1 MDKRFLAL
9 GAAVGATT
17 IYGLNH
23 TIMKVIMPDY
33 IGPYGL
39 VLLRVITATVLF
51 NLCSL
56 FFPKER
62 IEKEDYLRIIAAT
75 AFGMCLN
82 MVFFIR
88 GLSLSTPIN
97 SSVIITIMPIIVM
110 LLSAIFL
117 REKITSFQLLGIV
130 FGFSGALTL
139 VLYGNAFIK
148 NAPNIPLGNAMM
160 LINAFSYG
168 AYLVIMKPI
177 TKKYHV
183 VTLMKWMF
191 PLGVLMNLP
200 FGLQELLAVDWHSLP
215 FDALWRIG
223 FVLFFT
229 TFLAYLLN
237 MYALREV
244 PPTTIG
250 VLTYVQPIIAILY
263 ATFTGNDAMD
273 AVKTLATVLVFVGV
287 YLVTKRTT
295 KEANLR

>member
-1 MDKRFLAL
+1 MDKRTLAL
-9 GAAVGATT
+9 LAAIGATT

-39 VLLRVITATVLF
+39 VLLRVICASILF
-51 NLCSL
+51 GILGL
-56 FFPKER
+56 FYPT
-62 IEKEDYLRIIAAT
+62 EKIDKQDYLRVLTAT

-82 MVFFIR
+82 MVFFIK

-97 SSVIITIMPIIVM
+97 SSVIITIMPIIVL
-110 LLSAIFL
+110 LLSAVFL
-117 REKITSFQLLGIV
+117 SEKITWLKLFGII
-130 FGFSGALTL
+130 FGFAGAITL
-139 VLYGNAFIK
+139 VLYGSAFTK

-168 AYLVIMKPI
+168 AYLVILKPI
-177 TKKYHV
+177 TKKYKV
-183 VTLMKWMF
+183 ITLMKWMF
-191 PLGVLMNLP
+191 PFGVLMNLP
-200 FGLQELLAVDWHSLP
+200 FGTQELLAVQWLELP
-215 FDALWRIG
+215 WDALWRIAY
-223 FVLFFT
+223 VLLFT

-263 ATFTGNDAMD
+263 ATFTGNDRMD
-273 AVKTLATVLVFVGV
+273 EVKTLATLLVFLGV
-287 YLVTKRTT
+287 YLVTKKR
-295 KEANLR
+295 KKAIK

>member
-1 MDKRFLAL
+1 MDKRTLAL
-9 GAAVGATT
+9 LAAIGATT

-39 VLLRVITATVLF
+39 VLLRVISASILFGVL
-51 NLCSL
+51 SL
-56 FFPKER
+56 FYPT
-62 IEKEDYLRIIAAT
+62 EKIDKQDYLRILTAT

-82 MVFFIR
+82 MVFFIK

-97 SSVIITIMPIIVM
+97 SSVIITIMPIIVL
-110 LLSAIFL
+110 LLSAVFL
-117 REKITSFQLLGIV
+117 SEKITWLKLFGII
-130 FGFSGALTL
+130 FGFAGAITL
-139 VLYGNAFIK
+139 VLYGSAFTK

-168 AYLVIMKPI
+168 AYLVILKPI
-177 TKKYHV
+177 TKKYKV
-183 VTLMKWMF
+183 ITLMKWMF
-191 PLGVLMNLP
+191 PFGVLMNLP
-200 FGLQELLAVDWHSLP
+200 FGTQELLAVQWLELP
-215 FDALWRIG
+215 WDALWRITY
-223 FVLFFT
+223 VLLFT

-263 ATFTGNDAMD
+263 ATFTGNDRID
-273 AVKTLATVLVFVGV
+273 EVKTLATLLVFLGV
-287 YLVTKRTT
+287 YLVTKKR
-295 KEANLR
+295 KKAIK

>member
-1 MDKRFLAL
+1 MDKRTLAL
-9 GAAVGATT
+9 LAAIGATT

-39 VLLRVITATVLF
+39 VLLRVISASILFGVLG
-51 NLCSL
+51 L
-56 FFPKER
+56 FYPT
-62 IEKEDYLRIIAAT
+62 EKIDKQDYLRILTAT

-82 MVFFIR
+82 MVFFIK

-97 SSVIITIMPIIVM
+97 SSVIITIMPIIVL
-110 LLSAIFL
+110 LLSAVFL
-117 REKITSFQLLGIV
+117 SEKITWLKLFGII
-130 FGFSGALTL
+130 FGFAGAITL
-139 VLYGNAFIK
+139 VLYGSAFTK

-168 AYLVIMKPI
+168 AYLVILKPI
-177 TKKYHV
+177 TKKYKV
-183 VTLMKWMF
+183 ITLMKWMF
-191 PLGVLMNLP
+191 PFGVLMNLP
-200 FGLQELLAVDWHSLP
+200 FGTQELLAVQWLELP
-215 FDALWRIG
+215 WDALWRITY
-223 FVLFFT
+223 VLLFT

-263 ATFTGNDAMD
+263 ATFTGNDRLD
-273 AVKTLATVLVFVGV
+273 EVKTLATLLVFLGV
-287 YLVTKRTT
+287 YLVTKKR
-295 KEANLR
+295 KKAIK